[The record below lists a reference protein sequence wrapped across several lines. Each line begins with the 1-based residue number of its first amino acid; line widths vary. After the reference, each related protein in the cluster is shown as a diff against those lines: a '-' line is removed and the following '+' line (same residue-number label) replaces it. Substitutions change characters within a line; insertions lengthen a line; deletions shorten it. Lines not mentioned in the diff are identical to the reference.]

1 MIRLLLADDER
12 IIREGIERMI
22 PCRGLGIEITAS
34 CANALSALDSM
45 TDALPDI
52 LLTDIKMPGMD
63 GLALI
68 ERALTLKPD
77 LQCVILSGYEEFDF
91 ARKAMCLGVKEYLLK
106 PCDPQELREVLAR
119 LCQAVRERRARAE
132 NAFGARQRRVRE
144 MAARM
149 EEMLEGEDLSLCAV
163 EAALNA
169 AEDAS
174 IIREA
179 LIYVVSH
186 RVEAPGE
193 WGLQQISGIYDQ
205 GPEALAE
212 KVVECLRRLQTL
224 ARGEET
230 FVEKMKGY
238 MRAHYSEPGLS
249 LQYLA
254 DQVVHMNADYIGK
267 EFARAEGLK
276 VSGYLTQVRME
287 RAKKLL
293 LAQKEP
299 LIYEIAEQVGLGHNP
314 QYFSQLFRKYTGM
327 TPKEYIL
334 RAENGKTSPENAMHE

>member
-22 PCRGLGIEITAS
+22 PCRELGIEITAS

-91 ARKAMCLGVKEYLLK
+91 ARKAMGLGVKEYLLK

-132 NAFGARQRRVRE
+132 NAFGTRQRRVRE

-149 EEMLEGEDLSLCAV
+149 EEMLEGEELSLCVV

-224 ARGEET
+224 ARGGGNLRGKNE
-230 FVEKMKGY
+230 GLHARPLQ
-238 MRAHYSEPGLS
+238 RAWPLPAISCGSGSAYERGLHRQGIRPG
-249 LQYLA
+249 
-254 DQVVHMNADYIGK
+254 GG
-267 EFARAEGLK
+267 AEGER
-276 VSGYLTQVRME
+276 VSD
-287 RAKKLL
+287 
-293 LAQKEP
+293 
-299 LIYEIAEQVGLGHNP
+299 
-314 QYFSQLFRKYTGM
+314 TGAYGAGEKAAAG
-327 TPKEYIL
+327 PKGAL
-334 RAENGKTSPENAMHE
+334 DL

>member
-1 MIRLLLADDER
+1 MNDLRSSKQDE
-12 IIREGIERMI
+12 
-22 PCRGLGIEITAS
+22 
-34 CANALSALDSM
+34 
-45 TDALPDI
+45 
-52 LLTDIKMPGMD
+52 
-63 GLALI
+63 
-68 ERALTLKPD
+68 
-77 LQCVILSGYEEFDF
+77 
-91 ARKAMCLGVKEYLLK
+91 
-106 PCDPQELREVLAR
+106 
-119 LCQAVRERRARAE
+119 
-132 NAFGARQRRVRE
+132 
-144 MAARM
+144 RM

-224 ARGEET
+224 ARGEEN

>member
-22 PCRGLGIEITAS
+22 PCHELGIEITAS

-119 LCQAVRERRARAE
+119 LCRAVRERRARAE
-132 NAFGARQRRVRE
+132 NVFGARQRRVRE

-224 ARGEET
+224 SRGEET

-276 VSGYLTQVRME
+276 VSRYLTQVRME